1 MIQSGTKI
9 SQYHEQAT
17 WSSPLAIARIQEEL
31 RSVTSNGSIWE
42 EQRYKRIEY
51 LGNAFSLTVHPK
63 REGWASACQ
72 CHDRSVKFRNSRSR
86 QRLGWAGQVRTF
98 DAPLPAD
105 HFKILTSSSAMTG
118 TQRCSH
124 KLPGE

>member
-31 RSVTSNGSIWE
+31 CSVTSNGSIWE

-51 LGNAFSLTVHPK
+51 LGNASP
-63 REGWASACQ
+63 
-72 CHDRSVKFRNSRSR
+72 
-86 QRLGWAGQVRTF
+86 
-98 DAPLPAD
+98 
-105 HFKILTSSSAMTG
+105 
-118 TQRCSH
+118 
-124 KLPGE
+124 

>member
-9 SQYHEQAT
+9 RQYHEQAA

-51 LGNAFSLTVHPK
+51 PGNAFSLTLHPK
-63 REGWASACQ
+63 REGVGFQRVNVTTEVS
-72 CHDRSVKFRNSRSR
+72 NSEI
-86 QRLGWAGQVRTF
+86 A
-98 DAPLPAD
+98 APDNVWVA
-105 HFKILTSSSAMTG
+105 
-118 TQRCSH
+118 
-124 KLPGE
+124 PGK